1 MGNLISNMF
10 VCFYS
15 NLCSGNNFE
24 TFKNFSYGDISSD
37 SNKIMFAFIEKLQT
51 DDCFIEDD
59 NHNNNIMQYIYQF
72 TSVCIKHFSIIIHN
86 LTFDEYNTLL
96 TQINILIS
104 MFQNIIIHEF
114 EDNNYKP
121 KMSREQYKILLNT
134 LILSNIIYENYRNI
148 LNYIEISN
156 NTKNIR
162 TLLNIFIKKYDIYN
176 RLNRTIG

>member
-1 MGNLISNMF
+1 MGNLISNIF

-15 NLCSGNNFE
+15 NLCSSNNFE
-24 TFKNFSYGDISSD
+24 TFKNFSYGDILSN

-51 DDCFIEDD
+51 NDCFIEDD
-59 NHNNNIMQYIYQF
+59 SNNNTMQYVNQF
-72 TSVCIKHFSIIIHN
+72 MSVCVKHFSIIIHN

-96 TQINILIS
+96 TQINILIT

-121 KMSREQYKILLNT
+121 KMSREQYKTLLNT
-134 LILSNIIYENYRNI
+134 FILSNIIYENYKNI

-156 NTKNIR
+156 NTENIKL
-162 TLLNIFIKKYDIYN
+162 LLNNFIKKYDIYN
-176 RLNRTIG
+176 KLNRTI